1 MRGVGTH
8 TGRACGARRAA
19 RRVPQD
25 ERDARRVAPRAVGA
39 AHVGDAV
46 AHVEEVDGRVAAG
59 RAERHRAARARVRA
73 RLRAERARRQRAYKG
88 GRGGSNARSRSRSRL
103 HVQPARVRGR
113 VEVERRRRV
122 RVRVE
127 VRGQGAPRARAAPVG
142 PGGPARVAPQE
153 DVAHARA
160 RARRERAHDALEP
173 RADRADDRRDLRLA
187 RRELGRVA
195 DEVEGRAALVDAEE
209 ARVVHGRA
217 VDRVERFAVELDLG
231 VVDGV
236 ALGDTRVPRANDGR
250 ASRGAAAMAA
260 AMAAVAPKAVMHV
273 HHGAEKNKV
282 SENPRRTRFFM
293 AEKEAA
299 SRSPAS
305 RTRSA

>member
-1 MRGVGTH
+1 MR
-8 TGRACGARRAA
+8 AASRRAPSAPRTSVTPWRTSKRWTAASRPAAPNGTA
-19 RRVPQD
+19 RRVLACGPD
-25 ERDARRVAPRAVGA
+25 CARREPAV
-39 AHVGDAV
+39 
-46 AHVEEVDGRVAAG
+46 R
-59 RAERHRAARARVRA
+59 ERIR
-73 RLRAERARRQRAYKG
+73 G
-88 GRGGSNARSRSRSRL
+88 GGGGSNARSRSRSRL

-160 RARRERAHDALEP
+160 RARRERTHDALEP